1 METFFAFVFAGI
13 ALCVVLAIAK
23 SIFMVIFD
31 LIMHGL
37 LPFLVVRFLTWTM
50 QHWMGST
57 IAWTLSIAA
66 GIIWGIYPR
75 LKQWFNDP
83 RGTIQDIRD
92 REARVARDNAEFNR
106 KYNRQRKSSS
116 DDYNKNEVERCDSD
130 QYE

>member
-1 METFFAFVFAGI
+1 METFFAFVFAVI

-23 SIFMVIFD
+23 SVFMVIFD
-31 LIMHGL
+31 LVMHGL

-83 RGTIQDIRD
+83 HGTIQDIRD
-92 REARVARDNAEFNR
+92 REARVARDSAEFNR
-106 KYNRQRKSSS
+106 KYNSQRKSNS
-116 DDYNKNEVERCDSD
+116 DDYNKEEVERCDAD
-130 QYE
+130 KYE